1 MKILIVGGGIASI
14 TLAHLLQ
21 KKHQIT
27 IVEKGS
33 TWRTIGY
40 GVGIWKNG
48 LDLLK
53 RLSLDQSFWDSGYPV
68 RQGATLSSKGKI
80 QFQMSFETDEKD
92 KPIAVT
98 FEREILHE
106 AIHKK
111 LENVAVKFN
120 TTIKSITQ
128 LNSEA
133 EAEFENGTKEKFD
146 LIVGADGV
154 RSTVRSLIFG
164 DKLKSYG
171 WNIWGAWVPPNTQP
185 FPGYYIFG
193 GPKESVLSFSY
204 HGKHAIG
211 LMYKAE
217 PNEKSALPESREIL
231 LNKFPLLKEQIGDMV
246 SAISDISV
254 MFHDRLQYVEMKEWY
269 KGNIVLIGDARHSM
283 SPLTGLGTSLALE
296 DAFVLAEE
304 INSNTDINTALG
316 NFTSRRNKRLKSVE
330 VFRKIIERIGMINS
344 PFGEMLRN
352 VALRLMPRSLPNY
365 LFEKI
370 FNTKI

>member
-1 MKILIVGGGIASI
+1 MKILIVGGGIAGI

-27 IVEKGS
+27 IIEKGPA
-33 TWRTIGY
+33 WRTIGY

-48 LDLLK
+48 LDILRK
-53 RLSLDQSFWDSGYPV
+53 LSLDQNFWNSGYPV
-68 RQGATLSSKGKI
+68 RQGATLSSKGEI
-80 QFQMSFETDEKD
+80 QFQMSFETNEKD
-92 KPIAVT
+92 QPIAIT

-106 AIHKK
+106 AIHRK
-111 LENVAVKFN
+111 LENVAIKFN
-120 TTIKSITQ
+120 TTIKSINQ
-128 LNSEA
+128 LDSEA
-133 EAEFENGTKEKFD
+133 EAEFGDGSKERFD

-171 WNIWGAWVPPNTQP
+171 WNIWGAWVPPETQP

-193 GPKESVLSFSY
+193 GPKEAVLSFSY
-204 HGKHAIG
+204 FGKHAIG
-211 LMYKAE
+211 LMYKAA
-217 PNEKSALPESREIL
+217 PDEKSTLPENKEVL
-231 LNKFPLLKEQIGDMV
+231 LNRFPLLKERITDMV
-246 SAISDISV
+246 SAINDISI
-254 MFHDRLQYVEMKEWY
+254 MFHDRLQYVEMREWY
-269 KGNIVLIGDARHSM
+269 KGSVVLIGDARHGM

-304 INSNTDINTALG
+304 INSDMGTNTALN
-316 NFTSRRNKRLKSVE
+316 NFTDRRNRRLKSIK
-330 VFRKIIERIGMINS
+330 VFRKIIEKIGMVNS
-344 PFGEMLRN
+344 PTGEVIRNFGLK
-352 VALRLMPRSLPNY
+352 LMPRALPNY